1 MQYGGT
7 YWCLLMFVALLSRF
21 AGVGGGDVV
30 VVMVVRLVLLVAVL
44 VSLVVMAVVV
54 LLVGVVVVMV
64 VVMLV
69 VMLVVLL
76 FVCHT
81 REQLHLDQFQ
91 TACFP
96 ARRRA

>member
-7 YWCLLMFVALLSRF
+7 YLVLLVMFVALLSRF

-54 LLVGVVVVMV
+54 LVVGVV

>member
-21 AGVGGGDVV
+21 AGVGGGDEV

-54 LLVGVVVVMV
+54 LVVGVVVVMV

-69 VMLVVLL
+69 VLL

-81 REQLHLDQFQ
+81 RVCVSQQLHLDQFQ